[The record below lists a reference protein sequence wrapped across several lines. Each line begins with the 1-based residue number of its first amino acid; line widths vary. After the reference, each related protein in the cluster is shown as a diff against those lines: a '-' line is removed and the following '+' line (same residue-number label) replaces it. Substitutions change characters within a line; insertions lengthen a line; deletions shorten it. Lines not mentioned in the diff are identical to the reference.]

1 MSFSLSFS
9 SSNLK
14 VSSKRVQKVKMVLN
28 SSVKR
33 NVSTKNIEEVGDREG
48 GGKDIC
54 MAAGQVQKGEGGWGG
69 GGEGEKCDSPL
80 TFSLPPNPLALS
92 TADTQV
98 KRA

>member
-1 MSFSLSFS
+1 MREKTSSEISFSLSFS

-48 GGKDIC
+48 GREVYLH
-54 MAAGQVQKGEGGWGG
+54 MPAGQVQKGEGG
-69 GGEGEKCDSPL
+69 
-80 TFSLPPNPLALS
+80 
-92 TADTQV
+92 
-98 KRA
+98 

>member
-33 NVSTKNIEEVGDREG
+33 NVSTKNIEEVGNREG

-54 MAAGQVQKGEGGWGG
+54 MAAGQVQKGEGG
-69 GGEGEKCDSPL
+69 
-80 TFSLPPNPLALS
+80 
-92 TADTQV
+92 
-98 KRA
+98 

>member
-14 VSSKRVQKVKMVLN
+14 VCSKRVQKVKMVLN

-48 GGKDIC
+48 GREGYLH
-54 MAAGQVQKGEGGWGG
+54 MPAGQVQKGEWG
-69 GGEGEKCDSPL
+69 
-80 TFSLPPNPLALS
+80 
-92 TADTQV
+92 
-98 KRA
+98 

>member
-33 NVSTKNIEEVGDREG
+33 NVSTKNRRRRGIERGGREG
-48 GGKDIC
+48 YLH
-54 MAAGQVQKGEGGWGG
+54 MPAGQVQKGEG
-69 GGEGEKCDSPL
+69 D
-80 TFSLPPNPLALS
+80 
-92 TADTQV
+92 
-98 KRA
+98 

>member
-48 GGKDIC
+48 GREGYLHGSG
-54 MAAGQVQKGEGGWGG
+54 AGAKRGG
-69 GGEGEKCDSPL
+69 GLRGRGRRRK
-80 TFSLPPNPLALS
+80 
-92 TADTQV
+92 V
-98 KRA
+98 R

>member
-33 NVSTKNIEEVGDREG
+33 NVSTKNISRRWGIERGGREVYLH
-48 GGKDIC
+48 
-54 MAAGQVQKGEGGWGG
+54 MPSGQVQKGEGG
-69 GGEGEKCDSPL
+69 
-80 TFSLPPNPLALS
+80 
-92 TADTQV
+92 
-98 KRA
+98 